1 MIPLYSSSVEEGVS
15 LLACPAGFDFQASV
29 IIPGVA
35 VDYVA
40 GLKKTVSFWSNLSAW
55 FTKSKEVFWRQGG
68 VRAFY
73 RFLRVRYS

>member
-1 MIPLYSSSVEEGVS
+1 MIPLYSSSDEGGVS

-40 GLKKTVSFWSNLSAW
+40 GL
-55 FTKSKEVFWRQGG
+55 E
-68 VRAFY
+68 
-73 RFLRVRYS
+73 